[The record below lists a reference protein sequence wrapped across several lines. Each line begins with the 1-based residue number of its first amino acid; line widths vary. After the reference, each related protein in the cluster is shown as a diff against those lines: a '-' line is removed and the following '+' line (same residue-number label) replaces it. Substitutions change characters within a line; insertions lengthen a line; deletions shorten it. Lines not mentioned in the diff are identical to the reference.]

1 MRGPFDTFIASLQQ
15 SAEYRDQLVCSRE
28 IPGRAARH
36 ARLDPPLHPE
46 LASALEALGIR
57 ELYTHQVQAV
67 EAVRRGSDIV
77 VVTGTASGKSL
88 CYNLPVL
95 ERLLA
100 EPDARALY
108 IFPTKALAQDQLRGL
123 ERLIKANPRLAGIVR
138 PGTYDGDTSPY
149 HKRKVRS
156 DANLVVTN
164 PDMLHAGIL
173 PFHTKWA
180 RFFAGLRFVVLDEI
194 HTYRG
199 AFGSNVA
206 CVMRRLHRVCRHYAG
221 GMMNDE
227 CGMMNGTG
235 GAIGKPGGDSAL
247 ALGISPG
254 NHGGAG
260 NTSHRGATRPGG
272 GNADPDS
279 SFIIHHSSFSSR
291 FICCSATIANP
302 RELAE
307 RLTGRQMH
315 VVDDDGSPAGRKTF
329 AFWNPPHID
338 KVKMERRSSNIE
350 AQELLVKLVRRG
362 VQTIAFT
369 KARVVAELIYR
380 YAREELRESGGKK
393 KDESGRVGE
402 RESGGNK
409 PDDGSSPDSSF
420 IIHHSS
426 FPLSE
431 RISPYRGGYLPEER
445 RDIEKRLFSGELL
458 AVVST
463 NALELGIDVGGLD
476 ACVIVGYPGTI
487 ASTWQQAGRA
497 GRGKADSLAVLVAY
511 DDPIDQYLMRR
522 PDYFFG
528 KSPEHAVIDPENP
541 YVLLSHVACAA
552 AELPLRRD
560 ETAAFGHKAR
570 DIIDLLIEANRLKEI
585 DGRLY
590 WSCTDLPSRSTSL
603 RTISD
608 DTFTIIERGAG
619 GNRVIGQVD
628 SISAP
633 ELVYPE
639 AVYLHEGESYQV
651 RELDL
656 DGKTAIVERAELD
669 YYTQPV
675 LSQSLKIVEQLQH
688 DEFNG
693 CDVCFGDVTVTWAT
707 VMFNKF
713 KFYTG
718 ENIGYKALDLP
729 PQQLDTSAMW
739 LKPSP
744 DALRAVADAGLRP
757 IDALIALRNM
767 MAVALPVISMCD
779 PRDVG
784 ANIETDPADGRPAI
798 FLYDRFR
805 GGMGFAERGFQCV
818 GDIIAMARTMV
829 ESCTCVEG
837 CPSCVGL
844 PNLRPP
850 IHQDPDIMGGPPI
863 PSKQA
868 AKILIRR
875 LRRLRR
881 SEEEEGEFE

>member
-1 MRGPFDTFIASLQQ
+1 MAGPFESFISSLQA
-15 SAEYRDQLVCSRE
+15 SASYRDQLVCARE
-28 IPGRAARH
+28 IPGRGARY

-46 LASALEALGIR
+46 LASALDALGIR

-67 EAVRRGSDIV
+67 EAVRRGSDV
-77 VVTGTASGKSL
+77 VIVTGTASGKSL
-88 CYNLPVL
+88 CYSLPVL
-95 ERLLA
+95 ERLLSDPA
-100 EPDARALY
+100 ARALY
-108 IFPTKALAQDQLRGL
+108 VFPTKALAQDQLRGL
-123 ERLIKANPRLAGIVR
+123 ERLVKANPRLTGIVR
-138 PGTYDGDTSPY
+138 PGTYDGDTSAY
-149 HKRKVRS
+149 HKRKVRA

-180 RFFAGLRFVVLDEI
+180 QFFAGLRFVVLDEI

-221 GMMNDE
+221 GRVGE
-227 CGMMNGTG
+227 GARG
-235 GAIGKPGGDSAL
+235 GVGD
-247 ALGISPG
+247 IE
-254 NHGGAG
+254 
-260 NTSHRGATRPGG
+260 TR
-272 GNADPDS
+272 
-279 SFIIHHSSFSSR
+279 FV
-291 FICCSATIANP
+291 CCSATIANP

-315 VVDDDGSPAGRKTF
+315 VVDHDGSPAGRKIF

-380 YAREELRESGGKK
+380 YAREEL
-393 KDESGRVGE
+393 KDNESGRRGEGASGE
-402 RESGGNK
+402 RREEHRSLNIEHRTSKDERSTVNGQLPAAEPK
-409 PDDGSSPDSSF
+409 AQSPMPNAPGSSF
-420 IIHHSS
+420 IVHRSS
-426 FPLSE
+426 LSE

-476 ACVIVGYPGTI
+476 ACLIVGYPGTI

-560 ETAAFGHKAR
+560 ETAAFGTKVPH
-570 DIIDLLIEANRLKEI
+570 IIDLLLEANRLKEI

-590 WSCTDLPSRSTSL
+590 WSCTDLPSRTTSL

-608 DTFTIIERGAG
+608 DTFTIIERAPG

-656 DGKTAIVERAELD
+656 AGKTAIVERAELD

-688 DEFNG
+688 GQFNG
-693 CDVCFGDVTVTWAT
+693 CNVCFGDVTVTWAT

-718 ENIGYKALDLP
+718 ENIGYKALELP
-729 PQQLDTSAMW
+729 PQELDTSAMW
-739 LKPSP
+739 LKPPP
-744 DALRAVADAGLRP
+744 DAVRAVAEAGLRP
-757 IDALIALRNM
+757 IDALVALRNM

-805 GGMGFAERGFQCV
+805 GGMGFAERGFQCI
-818 GDIIAMARTMV
+818 GEIIDVAATML
-829 ESCTCVEG
+829 ETCTCLEG

-875 LRRLRR
+875 LRRFRR
-881 SEEEEGEFE
+881 SGQEGELQ

>member
-1 MRGPFDTFIASLQQ
+1 MRGPFDSFIASLQR
-15 SAEYRDQLVCSRE
+15 SADYRDQIVCSRE
-28 IPGRAARH
+28 IPGRAARF

-46 LASALEALGIR
+46 LAAALEALGIR
-57 ELYTHQVQAV
+57 NFYTHQVQAV
-67 EAVRRGSDIV
+67 DEVRRGNDIV

-88 CYNLPVL
+88 CYNISVL
-95 ERLLA
+95 ECLLA
-100 EPDARALY
+100 EPDSRALY
-108 IFPTKALAQDQLRGL
+108 VFPTKALAQDQLRGL
-123 ERLIKANPRLAGIVR
+123 ERLVKANPRLAGIVR
-138 PGTYDGDTSPY
+138 PGTYDGDTSSY

-173 PFHTKWA
+173 PFHAKWA

-206 CVMRRLHRVCRHYAG
+206 CVMCRLQRVCRHYATG
-221 GMMNDE
+221 GMGEM
-227 CGMMNGTG
+227 
-235 GAIGKPGGDSAL
+235 AP
-247 ALGISPG
+247 
-254 NHGGAG
+254 
-260 NTSHRGATRPGG
+260 
-272 GNADPDS
+272 
-279 SFIIHHSSFSSR
+279 R

-307 RLTGRQMH
+307 RLISRPVR
-315 VVDDDGSPAGRKTF
+315 VVDNDGSPSGRKTF

-338 KVKMERRSSNIE
+338 KVQMERRSSNVE
-350 AQELLVKLVRRG
+350 AQEILVKLVRRG

-369 KARVVAELIYR
+369 KARVVAELIHR
-380 YAREELRESGGKK
+380 YAREELRESGGLGEGGSGGKSQK
-393 KDESGRVGE
+393 RDDES
-402 RESGGNK
+402 
-409 PDDGSSPDSSF
+409 SPGSSF
-420 IIHHSS
+420 ILHRSSLGMGGNENREQGTRNKEQGEGTENSHPITPSSHH
-426 FPLSE
+426 PTLRLSD

-476 ACVIVGYPGTI
+476 ACIIVGYPGTI

-541 YVLLSHVACAA
+541 YILLSHVACAA

-560 ETAAFGHKAR
+560 ETAVFGRKAPH
-570 DIIDLLIEANRLKEI
+570 IIDLLIEANRLKEI
-585 DGRLY
+585 DGRFY

-608 DTFTIIERGAG
+608 DTFTIIERNPG

-656 DGKTAIVERAELD
+656 EGKTALVERAELD

-688 DEFNG
+688 AEFNG

-713 KFYTG
+713 KFFTG

-729 PQQLDTSAMW
+729 PQQLDTSATW
-739 LKPSP
+739 VKPAP
-744 DALRAVADAGLRP
+744 DAMRAVADSGLRP
-757 IDALIALRNM
+757 IEALIALRNM

-784 ANIETDPADGRPAI
+784 ANIETDPSDGRPAI

-805 GGMGFAERGFQCV
+805 GGMGFAERGYEC
-818 GDIIAMARTMV
+818 ISEILAMARTMV
-829 ESCTCVEG
+829 ESCTCAEG

-850 IHQDPDIMGGPPI
+850 IHQDPDVSGGWPI

-868 AKILIRR
+868 AKIL
-875 LRRLRR
+875 LREILRK
-881 SEEEEGEFE
+881 